1 MRITFTMESRALLRP
16 RYIRVRECQ
25 KARLGQASIY
35 DPSRD
40 FLRLYSAQGYPF
52 NLISLLH
59 AASVKLFTPSYTTRQ
74 LLRRT
79 LFASGGLYLALD
91 IRHQDL
97 AVRSTFGDFTAG
109 FSHQF
114 GVALTLMSMSD
125 AFDISWD
132 QLNPIRRTK
141 VPTMDFE
148 ALLPQG
154 KGKLQ
159 LEAKGTTSS
168 ASTSHARGG
177 ITRKKSPGGSTNQG
191 TAGMPVAAIG
201 IIVQAACVETSSA
214 YSRGRMA
221 QRSQNAILEI
231 IDPEPARNQH
241 TLDERGIKAGQYW
254 HYAGVALFAGF
265 PKLAV
270 EFATRARDLARGRSI
285 AHRLHDLDFGRD
297 TVLSLPH
304 GEVVGVQWRPSD
316 LAELDD
322 DVWFY
327 QAADPEIL
335 RQIAAHDDFPS
346 VKPYHFDSQ
355 QPRPVVGGTE
365 IASSILP
372 DQSFF
377 GIGVGPLGRLR
388 KTDPREEQNGD
399 ARQMPL
405 W

>member
-1 MRITFTMESRALLRP
+1 MRITFTMESRALLRQ
-16 RYIRVRECQ
+16 RYIRVLECR
-25 KARLGQASIY
+25 KAPVSSASIY
-35 DPSRD
+35 NPVRD
-40 FLRLYSAQGYPF
+40 FLITHTAQGYPF

-59 AASVKLFTPSYTTRQ
+59 AASVQLFTTPYTTRQ

-97 AVRSTFGDFTAG
+97 AIRSTFSDFTAG

-125 AFDISWD
+125 AFGISWD
-132 QLNPIRRTK
+132 QLKPIRREK

-148 ALLPQG
+148 APLHQG
-154 KGKLQ
+154 AGKLQ
-159 LEAKGTTSS
+159 LEAKGTTSF
-168 ASTSHARGG
+168 ASTGSARGS
-177 ITRKKSPGGSTNQG
+177 ITRKKNPVNPTNQG
-191 TAGMPVAAIG
+191 TAGTPVAAIG
-201 IIVQAACVETSSA
+201 IIVQAACMETSSSLS
-214 YSRGRMA
+214 SRRTT
-221 QRSQNAILEI
+221 QRSQNALLEI
-231 IDPEPARNQH
+231 IDPEPDGNQ
-241 TLDERGIKAGQYW
+241 TALDERGIKAGQYW

-270 EFATRARDLARGRSI
+270 EFATRARELAYGRSI

-297 TVLSLPH
+297 TILSLPQ

-327 QAADPEIL
+327 QAANPEAL
-335 RQIAAHDDFPS
+335 RQITAQDDFPLI
-346 VKPYHFDSQ
+346 KPYRFDRQ
-355 QPRPVVGGTE
+355 QPQPFSGMTE

-372 DQSFF
+372 DRSFF
-377 GIGVGPLGRLR
+377 GIGVGRLDRLR
-388 KTDPREEQNGD
+388 RVDPREEQNGTW
-399 ARQMPL
+399 QMPL